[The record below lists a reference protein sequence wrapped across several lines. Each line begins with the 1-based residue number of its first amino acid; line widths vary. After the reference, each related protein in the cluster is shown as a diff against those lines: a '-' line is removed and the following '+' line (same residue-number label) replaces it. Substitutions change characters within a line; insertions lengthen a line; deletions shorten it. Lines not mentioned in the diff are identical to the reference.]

1 MTIQKNKAFWVFP
14 NMKESIDLLPPR
26 LRGQAWEM
34 VVNYAF
40 GDDNCERNCKNN
52 RVLFVF
58 RALKPLIRLRGIA
71 GSQNGKSNNP
81 SGLSKKKQP
90 NIGANIAPNIG
101 ANPLITETETITNN
115 KEIYK
120 ESFDRFWSIYPKQ
133 RAGSKDKAYNSFCK
147 AIKDK
152 RATEEQIIHS
162 AELYAKSDEVKRGFA
177 KGCAAWLN
185 DDRFNNNYTK
195 EREEWDEGYGRC

>member
-1 MTIQKNKAFWVFP
+1 MTKKTPKQFSPHIYQEWGELFKCLNDAQKADILMAITMYPNYQPKDNPVWAFIKSQIEREYEQFNERCKKNGDISRDYWKKVKSKDTERIP
-14 NMKESIDLLPPR
+14 NDT
-26 LRGQAWEM
+26 
-34 VVNYAF
+34 
-40 GDDNCERNCKNN
+40 ERH
-52 RVLFVF
+52 
-58 RALKPLIRLRGIA
+58 P
-71 GSQNGKSNNP
+71 
-81 SGLSKKKQP
+81 KQ
-90 NIGANIAPNIG
+90 
-101 ANPLITETETITNN
+101 EQEQEHKQEH

-133 RAGSKDKAYNSFCK
+133 RAGSKEKAYNSFCK
-147 AIKDK
+147 AIKEK